1 MTTNE
6 YQIPH
11 IPKTYRRYAM
21 DPTERINSFADQ
33 AQAILENLDE
43 QQRRAAAGVE
53 GEEEHP
59 VAIIALALAAAYVEG
74 AQDGRSHG
82 YADGFVSGK
91 GGPTP

>member
-1 MTTNE
+1 MTINE
-6 YQIPH
+6 TPIPH
-11 IPKTYRRYAM
+11 IPKTYHRYAM
-21 DPTERINSFADQ
+21 TPEERINSFADM

-59 VAIIALALAAAYVEG
+59 VAMICLSLAAAYVEG
-74 AQDGRSHG
+74 AHDGRSHG
-82 YADGFVSGK
+82 YADGFLRGK

>member
-6 YQIPH
+6 YQVPDIPQTH
-11 IPKTYRRYAM
+11 HRYAM
-21 DPTERINSFADQ
+21 TPEERVSSFAFM
-33 AQAILENLDE
+33 AKRVLEQLPLSATDE
-43 QQRRAAAGVE
+43 RMGIVC
-53 GEEEHP
+53 
-59 VAIIALALAAAYVEG
+59 LSLAAAYVEG

>member
-1 MTTNE
+1 MTTANAPLP
-6 YQIPH
+6 Q
-11 IPKTYRRYAM
+11 IPKTYHRYAM
-21 DPTERINSFADQ
+21 EPTERINSFADQ

-59 VAIIALALAAAYVEG
+59 VAIIAIALAAAYVEG
-74 AQDGRSHG
+74 AQDGRGHG
-82 YADGFVSGK
+82 YADGFLRGK